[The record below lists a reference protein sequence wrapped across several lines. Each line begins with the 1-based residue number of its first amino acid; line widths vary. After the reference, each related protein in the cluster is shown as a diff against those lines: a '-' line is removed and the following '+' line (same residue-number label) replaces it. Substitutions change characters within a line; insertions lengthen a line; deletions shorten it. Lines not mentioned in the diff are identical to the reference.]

1 MNAFL
6 LTRQWHDTP
15 QGITLELWCT
25 CATTTPEHTQP
36 HPIRILITQQEAVF
50 FVQQKDLTRIAQLLA
65 HNRSANNHSANN
77 SSTKNSSTNNSY
89 RTGTKV
95 FKNYQNTPV
104 VPLYFLSYRAARD
117 NEARL
122 IQHNI
127 PVWEADIRPPERY
140 LMERFITGGL
150 TIEGPSR
157 TYPDHIEYYNPKLS
171 SLIFTPQLRSLSVD
185 IETSM
190 DAQQLYSIAA
200 YNHETQQVFM
210 VNNNDSQAH
219 NDTSND
225 TSNNSIHYLPNE
237 HACLH
242 AFFNF
247 IQHYN
252 PDCLIGWNF
261 IQFDLKVL
269 RALCQKHKIA
279 FNLGRAQQPIKWRED
294 KTNNRYY
301 ITIPGR
307 LALDGIEL
315 LKAATYN
322 FASFKLDNVAHELLG
337 KRKLIENNP
346 LNNQQGGQA
355 ITTLYNTNKPQLAK
369 YNLQDCKL
377 VWDIFAKTK
386 LFEFTI
392 VRSQL
397 TGLLMD
403 RMGGSVAA
411 FEFSYLPKLHRKG
424 YIAPNLGELQS
435 SVISPGGYVLDSQPG
450 IYSNVLV
457 LDFKSLYPS
466 IIRTFHIDPYAYWY
480 AQHQQLSPA
489 ATIPGFNDAY
499 FSKEEHLLPTIIK
512 ELWQARDQA
521 KANHDQP
528 LSQAIKIIMNSFY
541 GVLGST
547 GCRFFDPRVCSSITL
562 RGHQIIQQTK
572 QWIEQNGSQVIYG
585 DTDSVFVWVGNDKTE
600 QQALAIGAQL
610 AQGLN
615 HYWQNLLQTEYDIP
629 CALEIEFETLYL
641 QFLMPT
647 IRNSSQGSKKRYAGV
662 VHHNGQKK
670 IIFKGLENVRTDWT
684 PLAKNFQFTLYTK
697 VFNNEPVEQY
707 INDTVQNVLKG
718 KMDEQLIYR
727 KRLRRNLEDYQK
739 NIPPH
744 VQAAHKLARQY
755 NLQTTTYDWQPPPQK
770 GDWIEYLL
778 TVNGPEPMAQ
788 NKNIPT
794 SPIAY
799 DQYIE
804 RQLKP
809 IADSVLQ
816 FIDLSFDDITTAQ
829 MGLF

>member
-1 MNAFL
+1 MQAFL

-25 CATTTPEHTQP
+25 CATPTAKKPPP
-36 HPIRILITQQEAVF
+36 HALRILITQQEAVF
-50 FVQQKDLTRIAQLLA
+50 FVQQKDLTRIAQLLTD
-65 HNRSANNHSANN
+65 NRSTQNN
-77 SSTKNSSTNNSY
+77 SANNSY

-95 FKNYQNTPV
+95 FKNDQNTPV

-122 IQHNI
+122 TQHNI

-157 TYPDHIEYYNPKLS
+157 TYTDHIEYYNPKLNP
-171 SLIFTPQLRSLSVD
+171 LIFTPQLRSLSVD

-190 DAQQLYSIAA
+190 DAQQLYSITA
-200 YNHETQQVFM
+200 YNHEAQHVFM
-210 VNNNDSQAH
+210 VNHTTAHDSSDADTDTDTDTENINNH
-219 NDTSND
+219 
-225 TSNNSIHYLPNE
+225 IHYLPSE
-237 HACLH
+237 HACLG
-242 AFFNF
+242 AFLHF

-269 RALCQKHKIA
+269 KALCQKHKVA

-294 KTNNRYY
+294 KSTNRYY

-322 FASFKLDNVAHELLG
+322 FASFKLDNVAQELLG
-337 KRKLIENNP
+337 ERKLIENNP
-346 LNNQQGGQA
+346 LNSQQGGQT
-355 ITTLYNTNKPQLAK
+355 ITTLYKTNQQQLAK

-386 LFEFTI
+386 LFEFAI

-435 SVISPGGYVLDSQPG
+435 SIISPGGYVLDSQPG

-480 AQHQQLSPA
+480 AQHQQLSPSV
-489 ATIPGFNDAY
+489 TIPGFNNAY

-521 KANHDQP
+521 KANNDQP

-547 GCRFFDPRVCSSITL
+547 GCRFFDPRICSSITL

-572 QWIEQNGSQVIYG
+572 HWIEQNGSQVIYG

-600 QQALAIGAQL
+600 EQALAIGTTL
-610 AQGLN
+610 AAGLN
-615 HYWQNLLQTEYDIP
+615 QYWQNVLRSEYDIP

-662 VHHNGQKK
+662 VHHDGQKK

-684 PLAKNFQFTLYTK
+684 ALAKNFQLALYTK

-718 KMDEQLIYR
+718 NMDEQLIYR

-755 NLQTTTYDWQPPPQK
+755 TQQTTAYDWQPPPQK

-778 TVNGPEPMAQ
+778 TVNGPEPIAQ

-816 FIDLSFDDITTAQ
+816 FIGLSFDSITTTQ